1 MAFNSGVTIYPVVS
15 DASTGFPTTIFPYIM
30 RHEDAPKGGFRRKPS
45 VTRAVYGDKASYVDM
60 VNKKAAK
67 AGSYNRWLDLLEI
80 EAPSSKLVGN
90 VITGGTLEDWREAR
104 VKAQRAYD
112 LSMGVGVSDASP
124 ESGLSMLL
132 DEAGDAAGSA
142 ASSVQSYVRE
152 HPGKAVAWVVG
163 AGVVVYLLARSGRR

>member
-1 MAFNSGVTIYPVVS
+1 MAFDPNVTIYPIVS

-30 RHEDAPKGGFRRKPS
+30 RQEDAPKGGFRRKQT
-45 VTRAVYGDKASYVDM
+45 VIRTTYGDKTSYVTM
-60 VNKKAAK
+60 VNKKIAK
-67 AGSYNRWLDLLEI
+67 AGSYNRWLDQLEVDS
-80 EAPSSKLVGN
+80 PSSKLVGN
-90 VITGGTLEDWREAR
+90 AITGGTLEDWREAR

-142 ASSVQSYVRE
+142 ASSVQSYVQQ